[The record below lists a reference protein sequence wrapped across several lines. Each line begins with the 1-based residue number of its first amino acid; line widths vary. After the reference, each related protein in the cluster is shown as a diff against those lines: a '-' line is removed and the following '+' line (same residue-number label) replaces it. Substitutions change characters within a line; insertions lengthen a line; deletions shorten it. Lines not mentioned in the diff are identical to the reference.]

1 MKKKKYVNSGTVSSP
16 PRSLPPTPPQ
26 SQWVLALRGLTQGIG
41 YQRAISLGGL
51 CGRKSGCACGKS
63 PGPGLCERPILASVW
78 RGAQAAGWEVTQPR
92 LHSQES
98 GVSERLFS
106 STCVGRRPCPCLTVT
121 VRVRAGPRL
130 VGVAQSDSP
139 TFIQP
144 ICTGHSAVLWGQVTQ
159 PGSGRPRS
167 PCL

>member
-16 PRSLPPTPPQ
+16 PRSPPPTPIA
-26 SQWVLALRGLTQGIG
+26 VGAGTQGSDPG
-41 YQRAISLGGL
+41 DWISESHQPGGL

-121 VRVRAGPRL
+121 VRVSAGPQL
-130 VGVAQSDSP
+130 VGAAQPDSS

-159 PGSGRPRS
+159 PGSGRPRF